1 MSQSP
6 ALSQFLFVEAAFQV
20 SHCVRIGETGQ
31 GEDSLLPYSRQ
42 QSLSWDWGA
51 GRGRTQGEAGDT
63 KCFTSEREERVGIA
77 PAT

>member
-20 SHCVRIGETGQ
+20 SHCVWIGETGQ

-42 QSLSWDWGA
+42 QSLSWDRGQA
-51 GRGRTQGEAGDT
+51 EGGHRERLGTLSASHLRGR
-63 KCFTSEREERVGIA
+63 RE
-77 PAT
+77 

>member
-31 GEDSLLPYSRQ
+31 GENSLLPYSRQ
-42 QSLSWDWGA
+42 QSLSWDRGA
-51 GRGRTQGEAGDT
+51 GRGRT
-63 KCFTSEREERVGIA
+63 
-77 PAT
+77 